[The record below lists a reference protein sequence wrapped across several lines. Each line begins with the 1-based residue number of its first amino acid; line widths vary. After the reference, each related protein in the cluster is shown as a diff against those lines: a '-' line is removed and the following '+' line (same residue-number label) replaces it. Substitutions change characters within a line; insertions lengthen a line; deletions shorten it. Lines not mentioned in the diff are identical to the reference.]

1 MRLHPFSRGRYSELR
16 IMSVRAG
23 RGMRGALVGLMLATA
38 APAFA
43 DARGDAKSQVEFGIS
58 VAQRGLWKEAMYRW
72 ERAVKID
79 PTYAAA
85 WNNLAIAYEHEGQF
99 EEARQGVR
107 ESDRASIRKTSSSG
121 RTSISSRKSM
131 TGPRA
136 AAIASLALALAVS
149 ACTSFYEIPIETPI
163 QAKLDVIGVQPRPRR
178 RLHRGRQRRRRRQPR
193 NGSPAQEPAPH
204 EVGAESHRS
213 GRAAAR
219 GDRGGAGRAAAAG
232 RGAARENGQTEK
244 TDKPE
249 KTEKTEKPTAGTAR
263 GHLPTSR
270 GSRTRRTSKLTN
282 RSSRT
287 SSFWKKLGE
296 EFQNPLI
303 VTGTVLFTPHSRAAF
318 VQREQEYFDA
328 LGRRRVVPVRTY
340 MERKGFIL
348 IPTFVFID
356 GRTGTRLYRECYRK
370 EVLYPSQQ
378 NTPALSSYFEL
389 MDQAHPEF
397 LERSRPPE
405 IRGTRV
411 LLK

>member
-1 MRLHPFSRGRYSELR
+1 
-16 IMSVRAG
+16 
-23 RGMRGALVGLMLATA
+23 
-38 APAFA
+38 
-43 DARGDAKSQVEFGIS
+43 
-58 VAQRGLWKEAMYRW
+58 MYRW

-99 EEARQGVR
+99 EEARKAYEKAV
-107 ESDRASIRKTSSSG
+107 SSIRKTSSSG

-136 AAIASLALALAVS
+136 AAIASLALALAAS

-163 QAKLDVIGVQPRPRR
+163 QAKLDVGVQPRSRR
-178 RLHRGRQRRRRRQPR
+178 RVHRWRKRRRRREPR
-193 NGSPAQEPAPH
+193 NGSLAQEPAAH
-204 EVGAESHRS
+204 EVRAESHRS
-213 GRAAAR
+213 GRPAAG
-219 GDRGGAGRAAAAG
+219 GDRRGAGRAAAAG
-232 RGAARENGQTEK
+232 RGADEK
-244 TDKPE
+244 TTRPKTATSRKKPRRR
-249 KTEKTEKPTAGTAR
+249 TRPTAGTAR
-263 GHLPTSR
+263 GHPPTSR
-270 GSRTRRTSKLTN
+270 DQNEKDLEAYEKIFAN
-282 RSSRT
+282 V
-287 SSFWKKLGE
+287 SFWKKLGE
-296 EFQNPLI
+296 EYQNPLI

-356 GRTGTRLYRECYRK
+356 GRTGTRLHRESYRK

-389 MDQAHPEF
+389 MDQVIPEF
-397 LERSRPPE
+397 LGALSTTR